1 MRRCVFQ
8 RLRNLITQAVACRPV
23 RDALKI
29 AQRFNAGTRPS
40 CTQSPVGTNDP
51 ARRTILAFWA
61 VLISCSISSFAQ
73 AQQVELQ
80 IEARTLQEGE
90 SVDLTLICTNTGEPG
105 APQFD
110 APPGLELRLLN
121 PTPAR
126 ASMVSLVN
134 GRRSETTTHTF
145 SLRLTGIKAGSYTL
159 APIVVPAGGST
170 YQTDSIPIT
179 VTRPAVE
186 AQKDGDKLVFARISA
201 QPTSLYITQSVE
213 ATLML
218 AIRKFERDGQPVELG
233 NMLQLVDAAGS
244 DLAGFGTR
252 FNSSEITFADSN
264 GQRHA
269 YLVYRQTREI
279 RAEQAGAM
287 TVGPAFF
294 KVNYPV
300 SLRRSLFGGY
310 EVAQHRRESARAAP
324 IQIEVKAPPAENRPF
339 DFGGAIGQYEFSLTA
354 KPLRVEQGQPVTLAI
369 AIKGDPLDGV
379 AGPDLKLYPELAARF
394 DFSPEESPGE
404 KEGSAKVFRRAIF
417 PRREGE
423 QVIPAISWSY
433 FNPAT
438 QQYVTLTS
446 SPIPIVVDPSA
457 APDTI
462 TPSGDEQ
469 SAAVTALTKTTGG
482 ISPNIV
488 DARRVLIDHELRPPP
503 AVLGAAVALP
513 PALCFAAMLISWRGA
528 RMRGDVNFARRR
540 AAARNARTRI
550 NRSRSSPASNGHLHE
565 LAKALTGFISDR
577 FGLPP
582 GALTPGDAQKII
594 ADRTGDAVLA
604 ADVAGFLASCDMAR
618 FAGNFSASASPANPQ
633 KQAAELIDQIE
644 KAAR

>member
-1 MRRCVFQ
+1 MRSW
-8 RLRNLITQAVACRPV
+8 
-23 RDALKI
+23 I
-29 AQRFNAGTRPS
+29 AILFAGL
-40 CTQSPVGTNDP
+40 
-51 ARRTILAFWA
+51 LAA
-61 VLISCSISSFAQ
+61 SAQ

-80 IEARTLQEGE
+80 IESRTLQEGE
-90 SVDLTLICTNTGEPG
+90 SIELTLICTNTGEPG
-105 APQFD
+105 TPEFE

-126 ASMVSLVN
+126 ASMVSLIN

-159 APIVVPAGGST
+159 DPIVVPAGGTT
-170 YQTDSIPIT
+170 YQTDPIPVT
-179 VTRPAVE
+179 VTKPAGE

-201 QPTSLYITQSVE
+201 QPNSLYITQTVE

-218 AIRKFERDGQPVELG
+218 AIRKFERDGQTVELG

-252 FNSSEITFADSN
+252 FNPSEITLADST
-264 GQRHA
+264 GKRHA
-269 YLVYRQTREI
+269 YLVYRQSKEI
-279 RAEQAGAM
+279 RAEQAGTM
-287 TVGPAFF
+287 TIGPVFF

-310 EVAQHRRESARAAP
+310 EVAQNRRESARAAP
-324 IQIEVKAPPAENRPF
+324 IEIEVKAPPAENRPF
-339 DFGGAIGQYEFSLTA
+339 DFGGAIGQYEFGVSA
-354 KPLRVEQGQPVTLAI
+354 KPLRVEQGQPVTLTI

-394 DFSPEESPGE
+394 DFSAEESPGE

-423 QVIPAISWSY
+423 QIIPALSWSY
-433 FNPAT
+433 FNPAA

-446 SPIPIVVDPSA
+446 SPIPIVVDPPS

-462 TPSGDEQ
+462 TSLASDQP
-469 SAAVTALTKTTGG
+469 AAVTALTKTTGG

-488 DARRVLIDHELRPPP
+488 DARKVLVDHELHAPP
-503 AVLGAAVALP
+503 AMLGAAAVVP
-513 PALCFAAMLISWRGA
+513 PAICFAVMLISWRGA
-528 RMRGDVNFARRR
+528 RMRGDLNFARRR
-540 AAARNARTRI
+540 AAARIARTRI
-550 NRSRSSPASNGHLHE
+550 STSKSASASNGQLHE
-565 LAKALTGFISDR
+565 LAEALTGFISDR

-594 ADRTGDAVLA
+594 TDRTGDAGLA
-604 ADVAGFLASCDMAR
+604 ANVAGFLASCDMAR
-618 FAGNFSASASPANPQ
+618 FAGDSRMAATPENPQ
-633 KQAAELIDQIE
+633 KQAAELIQQME